1 MREPIRTASEE
12 EPKRPTKSPSNPERS
27 SNPSV
32 LKSESSGVQD
42 RVVRLEELLDVVV
55 RSQQGYR
62 ELIDS
67 MDDVMFSVT
76 VEGEIRAV
84 NRRFA
89 ELAELPFSDIV
100 GRNLESII
108 EEPTREMAERA
119 MPWFSER
126 RFWQGILRVRMR
138 KTSGVR
144 YFDCTLRGV
153 VKGDVVIGVSGM
165 ARDVTYERES
175 EARFTQLF
183 ETLHEGVYFS
193 TPEGRLLDANP
204 ALVTMLGYENKEEL
218 MQVNVTDLYMNA
230 EDRPNLLKEFE
241 QQRTV
246 REKEIVLRR
255 RDGKSLICLDTSTA
269 IRDTAGRVLRYQGT
283 LVDITQRLEMEERLH
298 QEQEFAR
305 RLVES
310 FPDMIVVLD
319 ADGHYTYISARMMD
333 QLGYEPAE
341 ILGKAL
347 GERTHADD
355 RSAVL
360 ELHSDLMR
368 GKRTYGTVEYR
379 TLHKDGSWRTVRA
392 TASPMCDA
400 SGHIIGGIA
409 SARDMT
415 DLKRLEQQVS
425 QSERLAAM
433 GQMIA
438 GVAHELN
445 NPLTAILG
453 INDLLR
459 EKAADEATRRQLD
472 LIQKQARRAAEIVQN
487 LLTFSRPRA
496 PRRSQIRLDDLV
508 LHTIQLHEYSL
519 HANNVQV
526 KYHAEPGLPFVVG
539 DSNQLMQVFLNLIVN
554 AEQAIRE
561 VGSQGKLSV
570 RVAQEEG
577 KIQVA
582 FQDDGPGIPPA
593 ILPRVFDPFFTTKRP
608 GRGTG
613 LGLSICMA
621 IMREHGGNIEARTPA
636 EGGAL
641 FTLTFPAGSAEMNE
655 TRNPEP
661 ASSESEPTKEA
672 P

>member
-1 MREPIRTASEE
+1 MRT
-12 EPKRPTKSPSNPERS
+12 
-27 SNPSV
+27 
-32 LKSESSGVQD
+32 ESALTGQKAPRLQPDKELPAQPVAEAAPANVQD
-42 RVVRLEELLDVVV
+42 RLLRLEALFQVVS

-67 MDDVMFSVT
+67 MDDVMFSASLD
-76 VEGEIRAV
+76 GEIRAV
-84 NRRFA
+84 NQRFA
-89 ELAELPFSDIV
+89 ELAELPFRDLV

-119 MPWFSER
+119 LARFIER
-126 RFWQGILRVRMR
+126 RFWQGTLRIRMR

-153 VKGDVVIGVSGM
+153 IKDGKVVGVSGL

-204 ALVTMLGYENKEEL
+204 ALVAMLGYENKDEL
-218 MQVNVTDLYMNA
+218 LQQNVFDLYMDA
-230 EDRPNLLKEFE
+230 SERSGLMQELDE
-241 QQRTV
+241 QRTL
-246 REKEIVLRR
+246 REREIVLRR
-255 RDGKSLICLDTSTA
+255 KDGKPLICLDTSTA
-269 IRDTAGRVLRYQGT
+269 IRDTSGKVLRYQGT
-283 LVDITQRLEMEERLH
+283 LVDITQRREMERRLH

-310 FPDMIVVLD
+310 FPDMIVVMD
-319 ADGHYTYISARMMD
+319 REGKYTYVSARMKE
-333 QLGYEPAE
+333 QLGYEPE
-341 ILGKAL
+341 ELIGKTL

-355 RSAVL
+355 RKVL
-360 ELHSDLMR
+360 QEMHRELIE
-368 GKRTYGTVEYR
+368 GKRAYGTVEYR
-379 TLHKDGSWRTVRA
+379 TLHKDGSWRTVRG
-392 TASPMCDA
+392 TASPLSDA
-400 SGHIIGGIA
+400 SGNIIGVIA
-409 SARDMT
+409 SARDIT

-433 GQMIA
+433 GQMMA

-459 EKAADEATRRQLD
+459 EKATDEVVGRQLE

-496 PRRSQIRLDDLV
+496 PRRAQVRLDDLL

-519 HANNVQV
+519 HVNNIKVDYTV
-526 KYHAEPGLPFVVG
+526 EPGAHPVLG
-539 DSNQLMQVFLNLIVN
+539 DSHQLMQVFLNLIVN

-561 VGSQGKLSV
+561 VNKQGTLRV
-570 RVAQEEG
+570 RVE
-577 KIQVA
+577 QVGDEQHVSI
-582 FQDDGPGIPPA
+582 QDDGPGIPA
-593 ILPRVFDPFFTTKRP
+593 GILPRIFDPFFTTKRP

-621 IMREHGGNIEARTPA
+621 IMREHGGAIEARSLP

-641 FTLTFPAGSAEMNE
+641 FTLSFPAVNGDSPAV
-655 TRNPEP
+655 TEP
-661 ASSESEPTKEA
+661 QLAAKE
-672 P
+672 